1 MLILFG
7 DQVIDFIKSKLPVL
21 DENIIEIIVFGSFAR
36 GDYTPQSDI
45 DLLLITKNIK
55 ASEKIFSELRTS
67 ILMNFEIVVSAI
79 YYTPELF
86 KKSIKTGIPLVKT
99 ILKEGKTV
107 WRRNGT

>member
-7 DQVIDFIKSKLPVL
+7 EDVINFIKSRLPSL
-21 DENIIEIIVFGSFAR
+21 DENLVEIIVFGSFAR

-55 ASEKIFSELRTS
+55 VTEKIFSDLRIN
-67 ILMNFEIVVSAI
+67 ILLNFEIAVSAI
-79 YYTPELF
+79 YYTPEEFEKLF
-86 KKSIKTGIPLVKT
+86 EKGDPLINT

-107 WRRNGT
+107 WRRRAT